1 MVINKTP
8 DPSTRPKDKTVLI
21 WNNDCANIASLIFR
35 AGNEVL
41 KSASGRNV
49 AGIEGKDKET
59 FKGELEKIVTRIC
72 AMEEIYYPATHNDVV
87 YEALLA
93 DYTHPQI
100 VRVTASPEEHEPGPE

>member
-1 MVINKTP
+1 MAIKTP
-8 DPSTRPKDKTVLI
+8 DPVARPKDKTVLI

-59 FKGELEKIVTRIC
+59 FKEELEKIITRIC
-72 AMEEIYYPATHNDVV
+72 AMEEIYYPATHNDVI
-87 YEALLA
+87 YEAILA

-100 VRVTASPEEHEPGPE
+100 VGVVAVPEGHEPGPE